1 LEWIIMS
8 ERIEFTRN
16 YSDLSTNQGF
26 QFEFKCDRCGTG
38 YRTRFQGS
46 ALGTA
51 ATALNTASNIFGG
64 LFNSLSNAG
73 ESVRSAAWEKAHDD
87 AFLKAVEEIKP
98 DFIQCPRCTSWVCRK
113 TCWNEKRGLCKNC
126 APDLGVEMAA
136 AQASRTTQEIWA
148 HSKVAEEDL
157 AMMKEQAWRE
167 GVRATYPSC
176 GKPLP
181 AKTKFCPEC
190 GAEVLVDLKC
200 AQCGAKITPG
210 TKFYPECGHKVEAE
224 LNCSTCGAKLIP
236 GTKFCPE
243 CGQKV
248 AA

>member
-1 LEWIIMS
+1 MS
-8 ERIEFTRN
+8 QRIEFTRN
-16 YSDLSTNQGF
+16 YEDLSNNQGF
-26 QFEFKCDRCGTG
+26 QFEFKCDRCGSG
-38 YRTRFQGS
+38 YRTRFQAS

-51 ATALNTASNIFGG
+51 ATALNTASNLFGG
-64 LFNSLSNAG
+64 LFGGMSNVS
-73 ESVRSAAWEKAHDD
+73 ENVRSATWEKAHDD
-87 AFLKAVEEIKP
+87 AFLKAIEEVKA

-113 TCWNEKRGLCKNC
+113 NCWNEKRGLCKQC

-136 AQASRTTQEIWA
+136 AQASRTTEEIWA

-157 AMMKEQAWRE
+157 AMMKEAAWRE
-167 GVRATYPSC
+167 GVRATCPNC

-190 GAEVLVDLKC
+190 GAEILVELKC
-200 AQCGAKITPG
+200 AKCGAKLAAG
-210 TKFYPECGHKVEAE
+210 TKFCPECGARVEAE
-224 LNCSTCGAKLIP
+224 LICVGCGAKLDP
-236 GTKFCPE
+236 GAKFCPE